1 MSAGVYR
8 LEHVP
13 TGRFYIGSS
22 MRVESRC
29 VDWLRAL
36 VPLCAGT
43 GLEYWRRHGVNRRFE
58 AAVAGTVPGDWVF
71 VVVERHPEGVARS
84 GLLRA
89 ELAHIARSVRDFP
102 DLCLNTWAP
111 GRYDRRKPRSD
122 RQRAWNRPG
131 V

>member
-1 MSAGVYR
+1 MAAGVYR

-36 VPLCAGT
+36 VPLSEGVN
-43 GLEYWRRHGVNRRFE
+43 LEYWRRHGVSRRFE
-58 AAVAGTVPGDWVF
+58 AAVVGTVPSEWAF
-71 VVVERHPEGVARS
+71 VIVERHPEGVARS
-84 GLLRA
+84 ALLRA

-102 DLCLNTWAP
+102 DLCLNSWAP
-111 GRYDRRKPRSD
+111 GRYDRRKPRIE
-122 RQRAWNRPG
+122 AVMGLKRPG